1 MAAADSTFISTPRSA
16 GSGETPRGTAGPTE
30 NGPAESD
37 GGADPGPSPAGVPSG
52 NLGGSPAG
60 AEWPGGRVRGHG
72 LPIGRPPGCLQ
83 RRTDDPAMRPAAAQI
98 AVQSLPHLLLSRGA
112 TVAQQANRGHHH
124 AGGAI
129 AALGG
134 LLIDEGLLD
143 RMGPAAARQP
153 HHGDDRAVHGRHR
166 QVTGRAG
173 AVADE
178 H

>member
-1 MAAADSTFISTPRSA
+1 MIEIVSSTGANHPGQVVVADQE
-16 GSGETPRGTAGPTE
+16 G
-30 NGPAESD
+30 
-37 GGADPGPSPAGVPSG
+37 AGVIADRVQIQHCAPAVQ
-52 NLGGSPAG
+52 LGEDRLVIGLDQRAPQ
-60 AEWPGGRVRGHG
+60 EWPGGRVRGHG

-98 AVQSLPHLLLSRGA
+98 AVQSLPHLLLSRDA